1 MRTNQAPA
9 HPQPPKPK
17 QSMSL
22 TILLRCHDTK
32 QTRIFYESVLGFHTT
47 ATAEDTV
54 TVANHGAQLIFTS
67 QDLWQKPPVL
77 TGTIYIHVE
86 DVEEYF
92 ATLQNN
98 GCVAWP
104 LQAMPHGGKEFAVTD
119 CNGYLVAFRQLTQ
132 AAD

>member
-1 MRTNQAPA
+1 M
-9 HPQPPKPK
+9 
-17 QSMSL
+17 SMSL
-22 TILLRCHDTK
+22 TILLRCHDTE

-47 ATAEDTV
+47 ATADGTF
-54 TVANHGAQLIFTS
+54 TVAQHGAQIIFTS
-67 QDLWQKPPVL
+67 QDLWQKPPGL
-77 TGTIYIHVE
+77 SGTIYIHVK

-104 LQAMPHGGKEFAVTD
+104 LQAMPYGGKEFAVTD